1 MLNELNKPKVLFIA
15 SNIPTPKRKSNKVV
29 MDIAH
34 RLSEKYDI
42 SVLHPAEIAPFPFN
56 LLKKYRDLAGK
67 KGWQD
72 QEIKVTPF
80 KYIRLF
86 GKKCAFSL
94 LPHYRKRIIDVA
106 RDANVQLVHAHY
118 ALPDG
123 FFALEIH
130 KMLGIPYVISF
141 RDSDIKFLGL
151 KEKHHSKKLI
161 DEILSNANQIIVH
174 NAAHKEILANAGF
187 DSVVMPHG
195 VDADFVKPKTK
206 QVPSETL
213 IIACVS
219 EMIARKHIDWVV
231 DAVKNYKGDKNIT
244 LKIAGEGPMREE
256 LEIMA
261 GGAENIQF
269 LGKIAHEEVGRLL
282 EESMIFALPSV
293 NETFGLVYMEAA
305 AHQNAVIA
313 TKGTGIWGVFNDK
326 EEMFYCDSKQSFA
339 EMLYQLID
347 NDELRNDMA
356 KKAYEKTAYNFTWD
370 KIINRYSEIYKNSLN
385 R

>member
-1 MLNELNKPKVLFIA
+1 
-15 SNIPTPKRKSNKVV
+15 

-34 RLSEKYDI
+34 RLSGNYDI

-56 LLKKYRDLAGK
+56 LMKKYRNLAGK
-67 KGWQD
+67 EPWIDNG
-72 QEIKVTPF
+72 ISVTPF
-80 KYIRLF
+80 RYLRVF
-86 GKKCAFSL
+86 GQRQAFRL
-94 LPHYRKRIIDVA
+94 LPCYREKIIKMA
-106 RDANVQLVHAHY
+106 READVQLVHAHY

-123 FFALEIH
+123 YIAYEIH
-130 KMLGIPYVISF
+130 KNLGIQYIISF
-141 RDSDIKFLGL
+141 RKSDMKYLQL
-151 KEKHHSKKLI
+151 KNCNTSRLVKETLANASK
-161 DEILSNANQIIVH
+161 IIAH
-174 NAAHKEILANAGF
+174 NAAQQEALAQAGF
-187 DSVVMPHG
+187 KSVIVPHG
-195 VDADFVKPKTK
+195 VVDDFLKPKENKGVTK
-206 QVPSETL
+206 DITIASVGELVP
-213 IIACVS
+213 A
-219 EMIARKHIDWVV
+219 KHIDWVV
-231 DAVKNYKGDKNIT
+231 NAVKNYKGDKNIT

-261 GGAENIQF
+261 GGVGNIQF
-269 LGKIAHEEVGRLL
+269 LGKIAHEEVGKLL

-326 EEMFYCDSKQSFA
+326 EEMFYCDSQHSFA
-339 EMLYQLID
+339 DMLYQLID

-385 R
+385 H